1 MDMAETK
8 KTATLSIDGKSYDM
22 PVLTPT
28 AGPEVIDIRKLYAQ
42 ADVFT
47 YDPGFTSTAACDSS
61 ITYIDGDL
69 GELLYRGYPIE
80 QLADKSHHLEV
91 CYLLLYGELPD
102 AAQMRDF
109 ENRVT
114 RHTMVH
120 EQMHNFFRGFRRDSH
135 PMATMVGVVGALS
148 AFYHDSLDIND
159 PWQREVAAIRMIAKL
174 PTIAAMAY
182 KYSIGQPF
190 VYPKNS
196 LSYAGNFLHMCFA
209 VPCED
214 YVVRPELERAM
225 DRIMMLH
232 ADHEQNAST
241 STVRLAGSSGANP
254 FACIAAGIACLWGP
268 AHGGAN
274 QACLEMLREIGSVEN
289 IPEAIRRAKDKND
302 PYRLMGFG
310 HRVYKNFDPR
320 AKVMKESADEVLDL
334 LGVHDN
340 PLLQVAKELER
351 IALEDPYFIEK
362 KLYPNVDF
370 YSGIILEAMG
380 FPTSMF
386 TPIFALSRTVGWIS
400 QWKEMIGDPQQKIG
414 RPRQLYVGPTRRDY
428 LDVEAR

>member
-1 MDMAETK
+1 MAEPT
-8 KTATLSIDGKSYDM
+8 KTATLTIDDKVIELPIYSGTLGPD
-22 PVLTPT
+22 VL
-28 AGPEVIDIRKLYAQ
+28 DIRKLYGQ

-47 YDPGFTSTAACDSS
+47 YDPGFTSTAACDSA
-61 ITYIDGDL
+61 ITYIDGDK
-69 GELLYRGYPIE
+69 GELLHRGYPID
-80 QLADKSHHLEV
+80 QLAEQSNYLEV
-91 CYLLLYGELPD
+91 CFLLLYGELPTGT
-102 AAQMRDF
+102 QLKDF
-109 ENRVT
+109 EQRVT

-120 EQMHNFFRGFRRDSH
+120 EQMHNFFRGFRRDAH

-148 AFYHDSLDIND
+148 AFYHDSTDIAD
-159 PWQREVAAIRMIAKL
+159 PWQREVAAIRLIAKL

-196 LSYAGNFLHMCFA
+196 LGYAANFLHMCFA

-214 YVVRPELERAM
+214 YVVNPILAKAM
-225 DRIMMLH
+225 DRIMTLH

-274 QACLEMLREIGSVEN
+274 QACLEMLREIGTVDR
-289 IPEAIRRAKDKND
+289 IPEYIRKAKDKDD
-302 PYRLMGFG
+302 PFRLMGFG

-320 AKVMKESADEVLDL
+320 AKVMKESADEVLNL
-334 LGVHDN
+334 LGVENN
-340 PLLQVAKELER
+340 PTLQVAKELER
-351 IALEDPYFIEK
+351 IALEDEYFVSK

-370 YSGIILEAMG
+370 YSGIILDAMG

-400 QWKEMIGDPQQKIG
+400 QWKEMISDPTGKIG
-414 RPRQLYVGPTRRDY
+414 RPRQLYTGSAFRDY
-428 LDVEAR
+428 VDVRHR

>member
-1 MDMAETK
+1 MADTK
-8 KTATLSIDGKSYDM
+8 SATLTIGDK
-22 PVLTPT
+22 VLNLPILKPT
-28 AGPEVIDIRKLYAQ
+28 VGPDVIDIRKLYAEG
-42 ADVFT
+42 DVFT
-47 YDPGFTSTAACDSS
+47 YDPGFTSTAACDSA

-80 QLADKSHHLEV
+80 QLANQSTHLEV
-91 CYLLLYGELPD
+91 CYLLLYGELPTAD
-102 AAQMRDF
+102 QLDDF
-109 ENRVT
+109 TNRVR

-135 PMATMVGVVGALS
+135 PMATMVGVVGAMS

-159 PWQREVAAIRMIAKL
+159 PWQREVAAIRMVAKL

-190 VYPKNS
+190 VYPKNA

-214 YVVRPELERAM
+214 YVVQPALERAM

-274 QACLEMLREIGSVEN
+274 QACLEMLKEIGTVDR
-289 IPEAIRRAKDKND
+289 IPEFIAKAKDKTSGF
-302 PYRLMGFG
+302 RLMGFG

-320 AKVMKESADEVLDL
+320 ATVMKESADEVLDL
-334 LGVHDN
+334 LGVHNN

-351 IALEDPYFIEK
+351 IALEDEYFISK

-380 FPTSMF
+380 FPTAMF
-386 TPIFALSRTVGWIS
+386 TPIFAISRTVGWIS
-400 QWKEMIGDPQQKIG
+400 QWKEMIGDPTQKIG

-428 LDVEAR
+428 TDLTKR

>member
-1 MDMAETK
+1 MANTN
-8 KTATLSIDGKSYDM
+8 KTATLSFEGKTLDL
-22 PVLTPT
+22 PILTPSL
-28 AGPEVIDIRKLYAQ
+28 GPDVIDIRKLYAQ
-42 ADVFT
+42 GDVFT
-47 YDPGFTSTAACDSS
+47 YDPGFTSTAACEST
-61 ITYIDGDL
+61 ITYIDGDK

-80 QLADKSHHLEV
+80 QLAEKSHFLEV
-91 CYLLLYGELPD
+91 CYLLLNGALPD
-102 AAQMRDF
+102 SGQLADF
-109 ENRVT
+109 EGRIT

-120 EQMHNFFRGFRRDSH
+120 EQMHYFFRGFRRDSH
-135 PMATMVGVVGALS
+135 PMATLVGVVGAMS

-159 PWQREVAAIRMIAKL
+159 PWQREVAAMRMIAKL

-190 VYPKNS
+190 VYPRND
-196 LSYAGNFLHMCFA
+196 LDYAANFLYMCFS
-209 VPCED
+209 VPAEN
-214 YVVRPELERAM
+214 YVVNPVLAKAM

-254 FACIAAGIACLWGP
+254 FACVAAGIACLWGP

-274 QACLEMLREIGSVEN
+274 QACLEMLREIGTVDR
-289 IPEAIRRAKDKND
+289 IPDYIRRAKDKDD
-302 PYRLMGFG
+302 PFRLMGFG

-320 AKVMKESADEVLDL
+320 AKVMKESADEVLSL
-334 LGVHDN
+334 LGIHN
-340 PLLQVAKELER
+340 NETLKVAKELER
-351 IALEDPYFIEK
+351 IALEDDYFVSK

-400 QWKEMIGDPQQKIG
+400 QWKEMIGDPTQKIG
-414 RPRQLYVGPTRRDY
+414 RPRQLYIGEPNRDY
-428 LDVEAR
+428 VPVENR